1 MPNQW
6 TQSQRL
12 QCQGGKNYPLTVI
25 KAENIPTVF
34 TIYVLVKLIYIFT
47 GFTQIYVIVFK
58 LITTNETSEMIVQI
72 VTVCFLL
79 LTIIP
84 GTVNL

>member
-1 MPNQW
+1 MDTISELFNINEK
-6 TQSQRL
+6 
-12 QCQGGKNYPLTVI
+12 KNYPLTVI

-34 TIYVLVKLIYIFT
+34 TIYVLVVLIYIFT

-58 LITTNETSEMIVQI
+58 LITTNETSGMIVQI
-72 VTVCFLL
+72 VGVCFLIF
-79 LTIIP
+79 TIIP

>member
-1 MPNQW
+1 MDTISELFNINEK
-6 TQSQRL
+6 
-12 QCQGGKNYPLTVI
+12 KNYPLTVI

-34 TIYVLVKLIYIFT
+34 TIYVLVVLIYIFT

-58 LITTNETSEMIVQI
+58 LITTNEI